1 MTAPVRPTREQIAA
15 ADPRASVWV
24 TASAGTGKTQVLTNR
39 VLRLLLGGTRPER
52 ILCLTFTKA
61 AAAEMANRLHR
72 RLGEWAVADDAALA
86 GGIAALTGA
95 PVAADDQVR
104 ARRLFAR
111 VLETPGGLKVQTIH
125 AFCESLLG
133 RFPLEADVAPHFQVM
148 DERTAGE
155 LLIDARDRVLA
166 AEAES
171 GSKLMAALSAHVE
184 EQAFGEIMT
193 TLSNE
198 RGRLRR
204 LLDRHA
210 GIDGLVAAIRT
221 ALSVDDEATEA
232 AVIADACA
240 DRAADVSALRRV
252 LPALAAGGRTDA
264 GRAAVIAAWLDDP
277 AGRPDRF
284 EDYCAAYLTRA
295 GEIRDRLV
303 TRAVL
308 ETAPDADDVLRA
320 EAARLHDV
328 RQRLKAVRLAEATA
342 ALLRLGA
349 RLIDAYA
356 DEKRRRALLDY
367 DDLILHTRDLLTQ
380 TRAAAWVLYK
390 LDGGLDHILIDEAQ
404 DTNPDQWRVVRALAE
419 EFFAG
424 SGARDQVRTV
434 FAVGDPKQSI
444 YSFQRAD
451 PQAFGDMRAFFGRR
465 VAEAEA
471 LWRPVE
477 LLRSYRSTPSVLAV
491 VDAVFAD
498 PAARD
503 GLFAEDAEIRHLA
516 HRRGQAGLVELWPP
530 EAPEERPDREP
541 WSPPLTQEPD
551 DSPVQ
556 RLAGRIAGLIR
567 RWLDDG
573 ELLESAGRPIRA
585 GDIMILVQRRAPFLP
600 AMVRQLKA
608 RDIPVAGL
616 DRMVLADQLAVMDL
630 MAAARFLML
639 PDDDLTCATVLK
651 GPLIGFDEDTLFA
664 LAHGR
669 GGDTLWRALTRRRDE
684 RPAFA
689 AAHARLS
696 DWLGRAD
703 MAAPFAFFAHL
714 LGAEAG
720 RRRLVARLGTEANE
734 PIDEF
739 LGLALAYER
748 AHPPSLQGF
757 LAWLEAG
764 AAEVKRDQEQRRDE
778 VRVMT
783 VHGAKGLQ
791 APIVFLPDTVRAPD
805 PRQDG
810 KLFWLADGGVNHG
823 LVWVP
828 RREMEEAVAAGAR
841 QAARARRAQEYRRLF
856 YVALTRA
863 EDRLYVCGWQTAK
876 DRPAGCWYD
885 FAEAA
890 MRALGA
896 EIARDGGETGLRLGN
911 PQIEPVPRSA
921 AVVPPPS
928 SPLPDWARRPA
939 PPAADPPRPLVP
951 SRPVEADPPVQPP
964 LGADN
969 GARFRRG
976 NLIHRLLQ
984 GLPDLPAA
992 ARAAAAARYLAN
1004 PAHGLSPDAQ
1014 REIVGETLAVLAD
1027 PDFADI
1033 FGPDSRAEAPIAGR
1047 IGDRVIAARVDRLRV
1062 DASGVLVID
1071 YKTQR
1076 PPPATAAE
1084 VPGVYLKQMA
1094 AYRAALRAIYPDRP
1108 VRCALLWTDGPR
1120 LMPLADGLL
1129 DRHAP

>member
-1 MTAPVRPTREQIAA
+1 MSATERLTREQISA
-15 ADPRASVWV
+15 ADPQASVWV

-39 VLRLLLGGTRPER
+39 VLRLLLAGTRPER

-72 RLGEWAVADDAALA
+72 RLGEWAIADDATLA

-95 PVAADDQVR
+95 PVAADDQIR

-184 EQAFGEIMT
+184 EQAFSEIMT

-204 LLDRHA
+204 LLDQYA
-210 GIDGLVAAIRT
+210 GIDGLIAAIRA
-221 ALSVDDEATEA
+221 ALSVADDATEA
-232 AVIADACA
+232 SVVAAACA
-240 DRAADVSALRRV
+240 DLAIDVVALRGV
-252 LPALAAGGRTDA
+252 LPAMADGGTTDA
-264 GRAAVIAAWLDDP
+264 GRAAAIAAWLDDP

-284 EDYCAAYLTRA
+284 EAYCAAFLTQA
-295 GEIRDRLV
+295 GEVRDRLV
-303 TRAVL
+303 TKAVL

-320 EAARLHDV
+320 EAARLYDV

-342 ALLRLGA
+342 ALLRLGD
-349 RLIDAYA
+349 RLIATYE

-404 DTNPDQWRVVRALAE
+404 DTNPDQWRVVQALAE
-419 EFFAG
+419 EFFVG
-424 SGARDQVRTV
+424 SGAREEARTV

-451 PQAFGDMRAFFGRR
+451 PQAFSDMRAFFGQRIG
-465 VAEAEA
+465 EARA

-477 LLRSYRSTPSVLAV
+477 LLRSYRSTPSVLAF
-491 VDAVFAD
+491 VDRVFAD
-498 PAARD
+498 ADARD
-503 GLFAEDAEIRHLA
+503 GLFAEDTEIRHLA
-516 HRRGQAGLVELWPP
+516 HRRGHAGLVELWPP
-530 EAPEERPDREP
+530 EAPEDPPARAP
-541 WSPPLTQEPD
+541 WSPPLEQEPD

-556 RLAGRIAGLIR
+556 RLAGRIADLIR
-567 RWLDDG
+567 RWLDNG
-573 ELLESAGRPIRA
+573 EMLESAGRPIRA

-600 AMVRQLKA
+600 VMVRQLKA
-608 RDIPVAGL
+608 CDIPVAGL

-630 MAAARFLML
+630 MAAARFLLL
-639 PDDDLTCATVLK
+639 PADDLTCATVLK
-651 GPLIGFDEDTLFA
+651 GPLIGLSEDALFD
-664 LAHGR
+664 LAHDR
-669 GGDTLWRALTRRRDE
+669 GGETLWRRLARRRDE
-684 RPAFA
+684 RPDFA
-689 AAHARLS
+689 DAHARLA
-696 DWLGRAD
+696 DWLARAD
-703 MAAPFAFFAHL
+703 FAAPFAFFARL
-714 LGAEAG
+714 LGAEGG
-720 RRRLVARLGTEANE
+720 RRRLVARLGAEANE

-739 LGLALAYER
+739 LGLALEYER

-791 APIVFLPDTVRAPD
+791 APVVFLPDTVRAPD

-810 KLFWLADGGVNHG
+810 KLFWLADGGVNRG

-828 RREMEEAVAAGAR
+828 RREMEETVAAGAR
-841 QAARARRAQEYRRLF
+841 QAARARRSQEYRRLF

-863 EDRLYVCGWQTAK
+863 EDRLYICGWQTGK

-885 FAEAA
+885 FAETA
-890 MRALGA
+890 MRDLGGEVAL
-896 EIARDGGETGLRLGN
+896 DGGEVGLRLSN
-911 PQIEPVPRSA
+911 PQIEPAPVSA
-921 AVVPPPS
+921 ASAQKAP
-928 SPLPDWARRPA
+928 SPLPDWAARPA
-939 PPAADPPRPLVP
+939 PPEADPPRPLVP
-951 SRPVEADPPVQPP
+951 SRPVEADPPAQPP
-964 LGADN
+964 LGADR
-969 GARFRRG
+969 GVRFRRG

-984 GLPDLPAA
+984 GLPDLPAD

-1004 PAHGLSPDAQ
+1004 PAHGLPPEAQ
-1014 REIVGETLAVLAD
+1014 REIAGETLAVLAD
-1027 PDFADI
+1027 PGFADI
-1033 FGPDSRAEAPIAGR
+1033 FGSDSRAEAPIAGR
-1047 IGDRVIAARVDRLRV
+1047 IGDRIIAARVDRLRV
-1062 DASGVLVID
+1062 SDAQVLVID

-1076 PPPATAAE
+1076 PPPATADA
-1084 VPGVYLKQMA
+1084 VPDIYLKQMA
-1094 AYRAALRAIYPDRP
+1094 AYRAALREIYPDRP

-1120 LMPLADGLL
+1120 LMPLDDGLL

>member
-1 MTAPVRPTREQIAA
+1 MTAPERPTREQVSA
-15 ADPRASVWV
+15 ADPQASVWV

-72 RLGEWAVADDAALA
+72 RLGEWAIAEDAALA

-95 PVAADDQVR
+95 PVAADDLTR

-133 RFPLEADVAPHFQVM
+133 RFPLEAAVAPHFQVM
-148 DERTAGE
+148 DERTASE

-171 GSKLMAALSAHVE
+171 GSTLMAALSAHVE
-184 EQAFGEIMT
+184 EQAFSEIMT

-204 LLDRHA
+204 LLAQHL
-210 GIDGLVAAIRT
+210 GIDGLIAAIRE
-221 ALSVDDEATEA
+221 ALSVAENATEA
-232 AVIADACA
+232 TVVAAACA
-240 DRAADVSALRRV
+240 DLTMDVVAMRGI
-252 LPALAAGGRTDA
+252 LPALANGGKTDA
-264 GRAAVIAAWLDDP
+264 GRAATIAAWLDDP

-284 EDYCAAYLTRA
+284 EDYCGAFLTQG
-295 GEIRDRLV
+295 GEIRKHLA
-303 TRAVL
+303 TKAVL
-308 ETAPDADDVLRA
+308 DVAPDADDVLRV
-320 EAARLHDV
+320 EAARLQDV
-328 RQRLKAVRLAEATA
+328 VQRLKAVRLAEATA
-342 ALLRLGA
+342 ALLRLGD
-349 RLIDAYA
+349 RLIATYE

-404 DTNPDQWRVVRALAE
+404 DTNADQWQVVQALAE

-424 SGARDQVRTV
+424 SGARDDVRTV

-451 PQAFGDMRAFFGRR
+451 PQAFSDMQAFFGQRI
-465 VAEAEA
+465 AEAQA
-471 LWRPVE
+471 VWRPVE

-491 VDAVFAD
+491 VDRVFAD

-503 GLFAEDAEIRHLA
+503 GLFAADTEIRHLP

-530 EAPEERPDREP
+530 EAPQERPEREP
-541 WSPPLTQEPD
+541 WSPPLEQEPD
-551 DSPVQ
+551 DSPIQ
-556 RLAGRIAGLIR
+556 RLAARIAGLIR
-567 RWLDDG
+567 RWLDEG
-573 ELLESAGRPIRA
+573 EMLTSAGRPIRA

-608 RDIPVAGL
+608 LDIPVAGL
-616 DRMVLADQLAVMDL
+616 DRMVLAEQLAVMDL
-630 MAAARFLML
+630 MAAARFLLL
-639 PDDDLTCATVLK
+639 PEDDLTCATVLK
-651 GPLIGFDEDTLFA
+651 GPLIGFDEDTLFD

-669 GGDTLWRALTRRRDE
+669 GNETLWRCLARRRGE
-684 RPAFA
+684 RPVFEQ
-689 AAHARLS
+689 AHARLS
-696 DWLGRAD
+696 DWLARTD
-703 MAAPFAFFAHL
+703 FAAPFAFFARL
-714 LGAEAG
+714 LGAEGG
-720 RRRLVARLGTEANE
+720 RRRLVARLGAEANE

-739 LGLALAYER
+739 LSLALDYER
-748 AHPPSLQGF
+748 THPPSLQGF

-764 AAEVKRDQEQRRDE
+764 AAEIKRDQEQRRDE

-810 KLFWLADGGVNHG
+810 KLFWLAEDGANRG
-823 LVWVP
+823 LIWVP
-828 RREMEEAVAAGAR
+828 RRDMEERVAGEAR
-841 QAARARRAQEYRRLF
+841 QAARARRAEEYRRLF

-863 EDRLYVCGWQTAK
+863 EDRLYICGWQTAK
-876 DRPAGCWYD
+876 TRPDGCWYD
-885 FAEAA
+885 YAETA
-890 MRALGA
+890 MRALGN
-896 EIARDGGETGLRLGN
+896 EVRLDNGDTGLRVSN
-911 PQIEPVPRSA
+911 PQAEPAPAPTA
-921 AVVPPPS
+921 AERAAP
-928 SPLPDWARRPA
+928 SPLPDWAMRPA
-939 PPAADPPRPLVP
+939 PPEADPPRPLVP
-951 SRPVEADPPVQPP
+951 SRPVQDDPPVQPP

-969 GARFRRG
+969 GVRFRRG
-976 NLIHRLLQ
+976 NLVHRLLQ

-992 ARAAAAARYLAN
+992 ARPAAAARYLAN
-1004 PAHGLSPDAQ
+1004 PAHGLPAPAQ
-1014 REIVGETLAVLAD
+1014 QEIAEETLAVLAD
-1027 PDFADI
+1027 PAFATI

-1047 IGDRVIAARVDRLRV
+1047 IGDRIIAARVDRLLV
-1062 DASGVLVID
+1062 TGAEVLVVD

-1076 PPPATAAE
+1076 PPPLTPDG
-1084 VPGVYLKQMA
+1084 VPDVYLRQMA

-1120 LMPLADGLL
+1120 LMPLDDGPL